1 MIRRSEVALW
11 EFSKMRILRLGLLAA
26 LACGTAVAQ
35 TSGSGSSG
43 TIYIAPGNPA
53 TVGRSG
59 SVTGVVPGRA
69 VPAPHG
75 TMSTFGG
82 AFSAPEQRNAGNNSS
97 PAQPAATTSDANQK
111 TSAAPVRGAN
121 SFTMGEAR
129 RRIESGGFIQVT
141 ALQKGRDGIWRGKA
155 LRDGT
160 PVNVFCD
167 YQGNVGTL

>member
-1 MIRRSEVALW
+1 
-11 EFSKMRILRLGLLAA
+11 
-26 LACGTAVAQ
+26 
-35 TSGSGSSG
+35 
-43 TIYIAPGNPA
+43 
-53 TVGRSG
+53 
-59 SVTGVVPGRA
+59 
-69 VPAPHG
+69 
-75 TMSTFGG
+75 MSTFGG

-167 YQGNVGTL
+167 YQGNVGAL